1 MQRFAR
7 MGRVRRMMPVA
18 GCLVLGGCFATRSDV
33 RIVQG
38 DVAALR
44 TELVRNDL
52 EHKEALAAAVRVLQ
66 AVADSVA
73 RVNARTLALQGDVR
87 TETRAI
93 KEQLLQLQAL
103 LGQSEKNIARLKAAL
118 EERANAPP
126 PVGSTGAGD
135 STAATAPTGPSV
147 LYINGLNLIRSGST
161 TTGRNMLNEL
171 INTYPKFESII
182 DAKYWVAV
190 SYQTEKAFPAAD
202 AAYAGLVA
210 EYPESSYAPTA
221 VYKRAL
227 MFSAQGNAARAKEL
241 YLLVISRYPK
251 SPEATFAAEQL
262 KPR

>member
-1 MQRFAR
+1 MQTAERSR
-7 MGRVRRMMPVA
+7 GGRRLLLVA
-18 GCLVLGGCFATRSDV
+18 GFLALGGCFATRSDV

-52 EHKEALAAAVRVLQ
+52 EHKEALAAAVRLLQ
-66 AVADSVA
+66 AVGDSVA
-73 RVNARTLALQGDVR
+73 RVNARTLAVQGDVR

-93 KEQLLQLQAL
+93 KEQLLQLAER
-103 LGQSEKNIARLKAAL
+103 LGQSAATIARLRATL
-118 EERANAPP
+118 EERASAPP
-126 PVGSTGAGD
+126 PVNATAIGD
-135 STAATAPTGPSV
+135 STAAAPTGPSV
-147 LYINGLNLIRSGST
+147 LYQNGLNLIRSGST

-171 INTYPKFESII
+171 INAYPKFENII

>member
-1 MQRFAR
+1 MQTAERSR
-7 MGRVRRMMPVA
+7 GGRRLPLVA
-18 GCLVLGGCFATRSDV
+18 GFLALGGCFATRSDV

-66 AVADSVA
+66 AVGDSVA
-73 RVNARTLALQGDVR
+73 RVNARTLAVQGDVR

-93 KEQLLQLQAL
+93 KEQLLQLQTL
-103 LGQSEKNIARLKAAL
+103 LGQSAATIARLRATL
-118 EERANAPP
+118 EERASAPP
-126 PVGSTGAGD
+126 VNPTAIGD
-135 STAATAPTGPSV
+135 SAATAAPTGPSV
-147 LYINGLNLIRSGST
+147 LYQNGLNLIRSGST

-171 INTYPKFESII
+171 INAYPKFENII

-190 SYQTEKAFPAAD
+190 SYQTEKAYPAAD

>member
-1 MQRFAR
+1 MQAAERLR
-7 MGRVRRMMPVA
+7 GVRRFLPVA
-18 GCLVLGGCFATRSDV
+18 ALLALGGCFATRSDV

-73 RVNARTLALQGDVR
+73 RLNARTLAVQGDVR

-118 EERANAPP
+118 EERASAPP
-126 PVGSTGAGD
+126 TVALPGAGD
-135 STAATAPTGPSV
+135 STAAAQTGPNV
-147 LYINGLNLIRSGST
+147 LYTQGLNQIRSGST

-171 INTYPKFESII
+171 INTYPKFENII

-190 SYQTEKAFPAAD
+190 SYQTEKAFPSAD

-227 MFSAQGNAARAKEL
+227 MFAAQGNTARAREL

-251 SPEATFAAEQL
+251 SAEAVLAAEQL
-262 KPR
+262 KPH